1 MAAAPGGLDEVELSS
16 LKVIPYATSGFL
28 QLRRIDEQS
37 HVVTQILLRGWTG
50 SHLVIIML
58 GWLITTSDPIGPHG
72 PKMAPH
78 RTTSG
83 YIGLK

>member
-37 HVVTQILLRGWTG
+37 HVVTQILLRG
-50 SHLVIIML
+50 
-58 GWLITTSDPIGPHG
+58 
-72 PKMAPH
+72 
-78 RTTSG
+78 
-83 YIGLK
+83 